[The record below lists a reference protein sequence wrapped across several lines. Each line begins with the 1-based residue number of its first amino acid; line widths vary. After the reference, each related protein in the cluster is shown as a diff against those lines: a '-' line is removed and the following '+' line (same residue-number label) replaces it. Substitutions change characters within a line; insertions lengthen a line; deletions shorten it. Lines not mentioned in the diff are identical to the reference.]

1 MRAAGLLDRGP
12 AGQAV
17 GDHVAAGGEVA
28 LGQRLD
34 LLLAEALD
42 HCEPQPP
49 GLALGRRVS
58 EAAAARTASLAGGT
72 AARACRP
79 RAPAEIGVVDLDPAG
94 EPGLPGLARFH
105 RRHQLVLEQPGG
117 RLARAQP
124 ARQLDRRHPALALG
138 QVVDRQEPRRQRQFG
153 PVEHR
158 PGGQPD
164 LVLAAVALPDGTAG
178 ERSTA
183 AMAAGRADP
192 ALAPSA
198 AARLIR
204 LRRSGGPR
212 AAEGE
217 REQRR
222 AALRLG
228 PEPGAEPRL
237 AQPLDPPPQPTL
249 AAHPTASRTP
259 RTRAAPPRSLRR
271 AQPWPQRARP
281 RWDRCAGCECSR
293 SCRRSRPG
301 RPASAGAKRDCRRSG
316 RWRHGSNW

>member
-1 MRAAGLLDRGP
+1 MLP
-12 AGQAV
+12 SAV
-17 GDHVAAGGEVA
+17 
-28 LGQRLD
+28 LT
-34 LLLAEALD
+34 
-42 HCEPQPP
+42 QPP
-49 GLALGRRVS
+49 LRLRSRSERRHGRRRVKGTHLAACGPLPVTIGKWVQPACSTAVQQLKPSLTTLLPAAKSRLASTSISFLRKPLTTVRRSRLGLRSAVVS
-58 EAAAARTASLAGGT
+58 T
-72 AARACRP
+72 AATNGVVPAAPRP
-79 RAPAEIGVVDLDPAG
+79 RLPPERAPPEIGVVDLDPAG
-94 EPGLPGLARFH
+94 ELGLCGLARFH

-117 RLARAQP
+117 RLPCAQP
-124 ARQLDRRHPALALG
+124 AGQLDRRHPALALG

-259 RTRAAPPRSLRR
+259 RTRANPSKT
-271 AQPWPQRARP
+271 
-281 RWDRCAGCECSR
+281 AGEC
-293 SCRRSRPG
+293 
-301 RPASAGAKRDCRRSG
+301 
-316 RWRHGSNW
+316 HG